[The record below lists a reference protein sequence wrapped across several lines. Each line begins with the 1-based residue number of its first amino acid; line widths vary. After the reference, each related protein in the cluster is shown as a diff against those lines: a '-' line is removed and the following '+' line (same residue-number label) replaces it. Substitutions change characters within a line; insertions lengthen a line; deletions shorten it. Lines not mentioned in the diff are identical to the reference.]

1 LFTAPLIAAT
11 SLQELVHREAFEL
24 GGQLLHGGAYGRYL
38 AEFGI
43 ERGEDGRLVRMEI
56 EVDVQLAGEQA
67 LQTQPRPQAALDQL
81 ADGGTVAQVDVFAAS
96 RSHHLGL
103 HFDHHRHHE
112 ATALRVEAEL
122 DLLHRADLDAEEDHR
137 RADLQALRRTFEI
150 QHMLPAL
157 AEPAAAGQQ
166 QRGHDGQRQGAEHEG
181 ADQGGIGFS
190 AHADSEGPPRGGS
203 EPSSGKPRR
212 G

>member
-1 LFTAPLIAAT
+1 MVGISLRSGSSAAKTAGL
-11 SLQELVHREAFEL
+11 S
-24 GGQLLHGGAYGRYL
+24 G
-38 AEFGI
+38 
-43 ERGEDGRLVRMEI
+43 MEV

-67 LQTQPRPQAALDQL
+67 LQSQSPAQAALDQL
-81 ADGGTVAQVDVFAAS
+81 ADGGTVAQVDIFAAS

-137 RADLQALRRTFEI
+137 RADLQALGRTFEI
-150 QHMLPAL
+150 QHMLPPF

-190 AHADSEGPPRGGS
+190 AHADSEGPPRGSS
-203 EPSSGKPRR
+203 EPSSGKPRS